1 MIALDIRAARK
12 AFPGH
17 LALDDVDLTVEQGE
31 FLVLLGPSGCG
42 KSTLLRSIAGL
53 EKLSGGQIFI
63 GGRNVTAVA
72 PAARGVAMVFQ
83 SYALFPHLNVGAN
96 IGFGLTIAKVPR
108 AEIATRVR
116 EVATLL
122 KLEQLLPR
130 MPRELSGGQ
139 RQRVAI
145 GRALIRQPSVYLF
158 DEPLSNLDASL
169 RTEMR
174 VELARLHQRI
184 GNTIIYVTHDQVE
197 AMTLASRIAVMRNGR
212 VEQVGTPLNLYNRP
226 RNAFVAGFLGQP
238 TASFLPVG
246 VGGCQNGRLLLTLTD
261 GAELEVAVP
270 AGYRVAATGPM
281 SLGLRPKDL
290 VIDAEAPD
298 VRLAVDLVEQLG
310 DATMVYGRDQ
320 AGRTLTVE
328 IDGQHNVRSGDSLP
342 LRIKPEFPM
351 LFDSRD
357 FNVLAST

>member
-130 MPRELSGGQ
+130 CHVS
-139 RQRVAI
+139 
-145 GRALIRQPSVYLF
+145 Y
-158 DEPLSNLDASL
+158 
-169 RTEMR
+169 
-174 VELARLHQRI
+174 
-184 GNTIIYVTHDQVE
+184 
-197 AMTLASRIAVMRNGR
+197 
-212 VEQVGTPLNLYNRP
+212 
-226 RNAFVAGFLGQP
+226 
-238 TASFLPVG
+238 
-246 VGGCQNGRLLLTLTD
+246 
-261 GAELEVAVP
+261 P
-270 AGYRVAATGPM
+270 AGSASGSPRSRADPSAV
-281 SLGLRPKDL
+281 GLS
-290 VIDAEAPD
+290 
-298 VRLAVDLVEQLG
+298 VR
-310 DATMVYGRDQ
+310 
-320 AGRTLTVE
+320 
-328 IDGQHNVRSGDSLP
+328 
-342 LRIKPEFPM
+342 
-351 LFDSRD
+351 
-357 FNVLAST
+357 